1 MREALDRVQSELGRE
16 AVILATRQV
25 ASKRLLPWGQRE
37 EVEITAGVGIATKPL
52 PNVENRRVATT
63 RSEELIDVLQR
74 TGAVAAPPIE
84 PRVRPPFRTHV
95 AETQIN
101 GDETSTLAK
110 RLDSIER
117 ILADLGRRHQRS
129 SDVAIEVR
137 SVYERLLASEVD
149 EPIARELVE
158 TLRDQLT
165 PAQLTDPAAVR
176 LKLLRLVE
184 AEVQC
189 SGPIICDRKQRKVV
203 ALAGPTGV
211 GKTTTLAKLAAG
223 FRLREGLR
231 TGLVTVDTYRIA
243 AVDQLRT
250 YAQIIELPMKV
261 VGSPDE
267 MQSALDEFAGL
278 DLVLIDT
285 AGRSPRDADQIADLN
300 ALLAAA
306 RPDATH
312 LVVSLA
318 AGRKQLAQTIER
330 FRVISPA
337 AVIVTKLDEADGAGA
352 ILGLCRDGGLPIS
365 YVTLGQDV
373 PDEIE
378 PARPDRIAKRIVQ
391 EPRTESRVSG
401 EERVKP

>member
-25 ASKRLLPWGQRE
+25 PAKRMLPWGQRE

-52 PNVENRRVATT
+52 PQMDKHRIATG
-63 RSEELIDVLQR
+63 RAEDLVDVLQR
-74 TGAVAAPPIE
+74 TNPGAMPPIE
-84 PRVRPPFRTHV
+84 PRVRPPFRTHI
-95 AETQIN
+95 AEVPLDAE
-101 GDETSTLAK
+101 GSPTLTK
-110 RLDSIER
+110 RLDAIEKM
-117 ILADLGRRHQRS
+117 LAELGRRHQHGS
-129 SDVAIEVR
+129 EVTIEVR
-137 SVYERLLASEVD
+137 GVYERLLASEVD

-158 TLRDQLT
+158 TLREQL
-165 PAQLTDPAAVR
+165 PSAQLADPAAVR

-184 AEVQC
+184 AEIRC
-189 SGPIICDRKQRKVV
+189 SGPIVCDRKQRMVV

-250 YAQIIELPMKV
+250 YAEIIELPMKV

-267 MQSALDEFAGL
+267 MRSALDELASF

-285 AGRSPRDADQIADLN
+285 AGRSPRDADQIADLKD
-300 ALLAAA
+300 LLAAA
-306 RPDATH
+306 EPDATH
-312 LVVSLA
+312 LVLSLA
-318 AGRKQLAQTIER
+318 AGRKRLAQAIER
-330 FRVISPA
+330 FRPIAPT
-337 AVIVTKLDEADGAGA
+337 AVIATKLDEADGAGA

-373 PDEIE
+373 PDDIE
-378 PARPDRIAKRIVQ
+378 PARPERIAKWIVH
-391 EPRTESRVSG
+391 ESR
-401 EERVKP
+401 EERSRR

>member
-25 ASKRLLPWGQRE
+25 PSKRLLPWGQRE

-52 PNVENRRVATT
+52 SQAESRRAVAPRT
-63 RSEELIDVLQR
+63 EQIIDVLQR
-74 TGAVAAPPIE
+74 ADSVAVSTPE
-84 PRVRPPFRTHV
+84 FVRPPIR
-95 AETQIN
+95 TQIV
-101 GDETSTLAK
+101 EAQLTTSDNTSLVK
-110 RLDSIER
+110 RLDAIER
-117 ILADLGRRHQRS
+117 MLTDLSRRQRS
-129 SDVAIEVR
+129 RGEVAVEVQGI
-137 SVYERLLASEVD
+137 YERLGVAGVD
-149 EPIARELVE
+149 ESIAGELAESVRE
-158 TLRDQLT
+158 QL
-165 PAQLTDPAAVR
+165 PAAQLADPVAVR

-184 AEVQC
+184 SEVRC
-189 SGPIICDRKQRKVV
+189 SGPIACDRQQRRVV

-250 YAQIIELPMKV
+250 YAEIIELPMKV
-261 VGSPDE
+261 VSNSDE
-267 MQSALDEFAGL
+267 MRSALDELAEL
-278 DLVLIDT
+278 DIVLIDT
-285 AGRSPRDADQIADLN
+285 AGRSPRDADQIAELN
-300 ALLAAA
+300 ELLAAA
-306 RPDATH
+306 QPDATH

-318 AGRKQLAQTIER
+318 AGRKQLAQTIDR
-330 FRVISPA
+330 FRAISPT

-352 ILGLCRDGGLPIS
+352 ILGLCRDTGLPIS

-373 PDEIE
+373 PDDIE
-378 PARPDRIAKRIVQ
+378 PARPDRVAKLIVQ
-391 EPRTESRVSG
+391 ESRVESRESR